1 MGRCILKAPLK
12 SFFRSDIKFS
22 CLVFLVALFFA
33 PNVTDA
39 FAFQE
44 RVSTAR
50 GLSHYAVGQMYDLLG
65 LTENAI
71 LEYEK
76 ASQFD
81 DTSYLIH
88 LRLGT
93 DYARLGM
100 LAESIREL
108 TLVNHLNQSELQ
120 SHYLLALIY
129 SNIKEYDKA
138 AQEYEYILKTFSSAE
153 PQNIEIYGYLGQ
165 LYYSQRK
172 FDRAIEQFEN
182 ILAVEPSNPDIMY
195 LLGSLYLEAGY
206 YQKGVDIFKVAIEID
221 PQHDGCLNSLAYV
234 YAENK
239 ENLTEALELINR
251 ALEISPNNGAYFDTL
266 GWIYFKKGDYQRSL
280 DSLIKADSV
289 MEDPVI
295 YDHIGDVYFVMNN
308 VDEALKYWKL
318 SLDLLPGQEKVSQKI
333 DKVNNEQASKQ

>member
-1 MGRCILKAPLK
+1 MRRGTESTPFRCFMKGNIT
-12 SFFRSDIKFS
+12 FS
-22 CLVFLVALFFA
+22 CLITVALMLFVPKVA
-33 PNVTDA
+33 DA

-44 RVSTAR
+44 RVSMAR
-50 GLSHYAVGQMYDLLG
+50 GLSHYAIGQMYDLLG
-65 LTENAI
+65 LTERAI

-81 DTSYLIH
+81 EESYLIR

-100 LAESIREL
+100 LGEATKEL
-108 TLVNHLNQSELQ
+108 KLVGQLNPSELQ
-120 SHYLLALIY
+120 AHYLLALIH
-129 SNIKEYDKA
+129 SNTREYDKA
-138 AQEYEYILKTFSSAE
+138 AEEYEYILKTFSSAE

-182 ILAVEPSNPDIMY
+182 ILELEPKNPEVMY

-206 YQKGVDIFKVAIEID
+206 DQKGIDIFKLAVETD

-234 YAENK
+234 YAEK
-239 ENLTEALELINR
+239 SENLEEALDLINR
-251 ALEISPNNGAYFDTL
+251 ALKISPNNGAYFDTL
-266 GWIYFKKGDYQRSL
+266 GWIYFKKADYQKSL
-280 DSLIKADSV
+280 ESLLKARSV

-295 YDHIGDVYFVMNN
+295 YDHIGDVYFAMDKA
-308 VDEALKYWKL
+308 DEALKHWKL
-318 SLDLLPGQEKVSQKI
+318 SLDLFPDQEKISKKI
-333 DKVNNEQASKQ
+333 NNVNDVQVRK

>member
-1 MGRCILKAPLK
+1 M
-12 SFFRSDIKFS
+12 KFS
-22 CLVFLVALFFA
+22 FLIFLAVLFFM
-33 PNVTDA
+33 PRVTDA

-44 RVSTAR
+44 KVSISR

-65 LTENAI
+65 LTERAI

-81 DTSYLIH
+81 DASYLIH

-100 LAESIREL
+100 LEEATREL
-108 TLVNHLNQSELQ
+108 LLVNQLNESELQ

-129 SNIKEYDKA
+129 SNTKEYDKA
-138 AQEYEYILKTFSSAE
+138 AVEYEYILKTFSSAE

-182 ILAVEPSNPDIMY
+182 ILEVEPSNPDIMY

-206 YQKGVDIFKVAIEID
+206 DQKGIDIFKIAVEID

-234 YAENK
+234 YAEK
-239 ENLTEALELINR
+239 EENLSEALDLINR
-251 ALEISPNNGAYFDTL
+251 ALVISPNNGAYFDTL
-266 GWIYFKKGDYQRSL
+266 GWIYFKKGDYQKSL
-280 DSLIKADSV
+280 ESLIKADSA

-308 VDEALKYWKL
+308 ADEALKYWKL
-318 SLDLLPGQEKVSQKI
+318 SLELLPDQDKVSQKI
-333 DKVNNEQASKQ
+333 DNVNNEQASK